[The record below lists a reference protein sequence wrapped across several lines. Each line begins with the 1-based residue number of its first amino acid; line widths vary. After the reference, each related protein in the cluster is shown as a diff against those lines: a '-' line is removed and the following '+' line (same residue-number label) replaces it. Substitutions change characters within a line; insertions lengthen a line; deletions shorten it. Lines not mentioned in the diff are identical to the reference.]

1 MHILI
6 VLILVAIDQITKI
19 MAQQILMFS
28 EPIILINNFLQ
39 LNYVENRGAAFGI
52 LQDQR
57 IFFVVMTIAVLG
69 SIVYYRHKNN
79 KLTKLSRVIFDFIIA
94 GAIGN
99 LIDRIRLT
107 YVIDF
112 IDVNFWGFYD
122 FPVFNFADIF
132 LVCATILLSLMILL
146 DKHELG

>member
-1 MHILI
+1 MHILVVI
-6 VLILVAIDQITKI
+6 IMVAIDQITKI
-19 MAQQILMFS
+19 AAQQVLRFS

-39 LNYVENRGAAFGI
+39 LNYVENKGAAFGI
-52 LQDQR
+52 LQNQQ
-57 IFFVVMTIAVLG
+57 IFFVVMTLVVLVA
-69 SIVYYRHKNN
+69 IVYYRYKNN
-79 KLTKLSRVIFDFIIA
+79 KLTGLSRLIFDFIIA

-99 LIDRIRLT
+99 LIDRIRMI

-122 FPVFNFADIF
+122 FPVFNFADVF
-132 LVCATILLSLMILL
+132 LVCGTILLSLMILL

>member
-6 VLILVAIDQITKI
+6 VVILVMIDQITKVI
-19 MAQQILMFS
+19 AQRTLMFS
-28 EPIILINNFLQ
+28 EPIILVNNFLQ

-52 LQDQR
+52 LQNQR
-57 IFFVVMTIAVLG
+57 IFFIVMTIAVIG
-69 SIVYYRHKNN
+69 AIVYFRYKSNELNR
-79 KLTKLSRVIFDFIIA
+79 SSQVIFDFIIA

-122 FPVFNFADIF
+122 FPVFNFADVF
-132 LVCATILLSLMILL
+132 LVCSTILLSLLIIL

>member
-1 MHILI
+1 MHIFIAAIL
-6 VLILVAIDQITKI
+6 VLIDQVTKI
-19 MAQQILMFS
+19 VAQQKLMLS
-28 EPIILINNFLQ
+28 EPIVLINNFLQ

-52 LQDQR
+52 LQNQR
-57 IFFVVMTIAVLG
+57 LFFILMTFAVLG
-69 SIVYYRHKNN
+69 AIVIFRYKNN
-79 KLTKLSRVIFDFIIA
+79 SLTRLSRYILDFMIA

-99 LIDRIRLT
+99 LIDRVRLT

-112 IDVNFWGFYD
+112 IDINFWGFYD

-132 LVCATILLSLMILL
+132 LVCATILLSLLVIL

>member
-1 MHILI
+1 MHILVVI
-6 VLILVAIDQITKI
+6 IMVAIDQITKI
-19 MAQQILMFS
+19 AAQQVLRFS

-39 LNYVENRGAAFGI
+39 LNYVENKGAAFGI
-52 LQDQR
+52 LQNQR
-57 IFFVVMTIAVLG
+57 IFFVVMTLVVLVA
-69 SIVYYRHKNN
+69 IVYYRYKNN
-79 KLTKLSRVIFDFIIA
+79 KLTGLSRLIFDFIIA

-99 LIDRIRLT
+99 LIDRIRMI

-122 FPVFNFADIF
+122 FPVFNFADVF
-132 LVCATILLSLMILL
+132 LVCGTILLSLMILL

>member
-19 MAQQILMFS
+19 MAEQVLMFS

-52 LQDQR
+52 LQNQR
-57 IFFVVMTIAVLG
+57 VFFVVMTLVVLG
-69 SIVYYRHKNN
+69 AIVYYRYKSN
-79 KLTKLSRVIFDFIIA
+79 KLSRLSRIIFDFIIA
-94 GAIGN
+94 GALGN
-99 LIDRIRLT
+99 LIDRVRLT

-132 LVCATILLSLMILL
+132 LVCGTILLSLMILL

>member
-6 VLILVAIDQITKI
+6 VIILVAIDQITKI

-28 EPIILINNFLQ
+28 EPIVLINNFLQ

-69 SIVYYRHKNN
+69 AIVYYRYKNN
-79 KLTKLSRVIFDFIIA
+79 KLTKLSRVIFDFIVA

-122 FPVFNFADIF
+122 FPVFNFADVF

>member
-52 LQDQR
+52 LQNQR
-57 IFFVVMTIAVLG
+57 IFFVVMTLIVLG
-69 SIVYYRHKNN
+69 AIVYYRYKSN
-79 KLTKLSRVIFDFIIA
+79 KLSRLSRVIFDFVIA
-94 GAIGN
+94 GALGN

-112 IDVNFWGFYD
+112 IDVNFWGYYD

-132 LVCATILLSLMILL
+132 LVCATILLSLLILL

>member
-6 VLILVAIDQITKI
+6 VLVLVAIDQITKI
-19 MAQQILMFS
+19 IAQQMLMFS
-28 EPIILINNFLQ
+28 EPIILISNFLQ
-39 LNYVENRGAAFGI
+39 LNYIENRGAAFGI
-52 LQDQR
+52 LQNQR
-57 IFFVVMTIAVLG
+57 VFFVVMTLAVLG
-69 SIVYYRHKNN
+69 AIVYYRYKSN
-79 KLTKLSRVIFDFIIA
+79 KLSRLSRVIFDFIIA

-132 LVCATILLSLMILL
+132 LVCGTILLSLLILL
-146 DKHELG
+146 DKHEMG

>member
-6 VLILVAIDQITKI
+6 VLVLVAIDQITKI
-19 MAQQILMFS
+19 MAQQMLMFS
-28 EPIILINNFLQ
+28 EPIILISNFLQ
-39 LNYVENRGAAFGI
+39 LNYIENRGAAFGI
-52 LQDQR
+52 LQNQR
-57 IFFVVMTIAVLG
+57 VFFVVMTLAVLG
-69 SIVYYRHKNN
+69 AIVYYRYKSN
-79 KLTKLSRVIFDFIIA
+79 KLSRLSRVIFDFIIA

-132 LVCATILLSLMILL
+132 LVCGTILLSLLILL
-146 DKHELG
+146 DKHEMG

>member
-19 MAQQILMFS
+19 IAQQILMFS

-52 LQDQR
+52 LQNQR
-57 IFFVVMTIAVLG
+57 VFFVVMTLAVLG
-69 SIVYYRHKNN
+69 AIVYYRYKSN
-79 KLTKLSRVIFDFIIA
+79 KLSRLSRVIFDFMIA
-94 GAIGN
+94 GALGN

-112 IDVNFWGFYD
+112 IDVNFWGYYD

-132 LVCATILLSLMILL
+132 LVCATILLSLLILL

>member
-1 MHILI
+1 M
-6 VLILVAIDQITKI
+6 VAIDQITKI
-19 MAQQILMFS
+19 AAQQVLRFS

-39 LNYVENRGAAFGI
+39 LNYVENKGAAFGI
-52 LQDQR
+52 LQNQR
-57 IFFVVMTIAVLG
+57 IFFVVMTLVVLVA
-69 SIVYYRHKNN
+69 IVYYRYKNN
-79 KLTKLSRVIFDFIIA
+79 KLTGLSRLIFDFIIA

-99 LIDRIRLT
+99 LIDRIRMI

-122 FPVFNFADIF
+122 FPVFNFADVF
-132 LVCATILLSLMILL
+132 LVCGTILLSLMILL